1 MKPVKPKIVSK
12 DNSSP
17 SAKEQIKLTKYGKVE
32 LTPLAKKLM
41 VFAKEDKSVLLYG
54 DYASDLYVFMNKFH
68 KEMND
73 KNPLF
78 KYVGKENMPED
89 FNPDEYLATE
99 MRKAIENR
107 KHKKIYELFRDFK
120 RTENTYLHIDCQNDD
135 GETVLKKLTGVEN
148 FTKNEVLERISSMM
162 KHNENWET
170 FYADIVDYKGHLR
183 EKRSSTNYFCEPY
196 SLSTS
201 YCRRRLLAREGTLF
215 VENLICEQDNPKDKA
230 SYERLAAQIKKD
242 KYEGEDEGVWSISLS
257 GWLVVCAYDFTTFPQ
272 RFLDQFV
279 MVPLDDSEAK
289 QQNKEINKEGV
300 VVGPD
305 AKVEEAKDITKG
317 KLIDKIPSGTKWTEI
332 EMSLV
337 DKEYKT
343 LDISIRGGKSFTV
356 NPREIG
362 LESNHTHKPLK
373 AWWVLMAFAQ
383 SENGEIPS
391 TGEALRD
398 FAVSNYEM
406 VPKEGKALFDHI
418 DKLRKALSINF
429 GISDDPVPHSA
440 DKEAYETLFRIKDT
454 SYTEEH
460 KKSSQNIEGAKCNE
474 CGEVIKK
481 LDHNNLDE
489 EGNYICDKCK
499 GASYD
504 RLSKGGT
511 YGEYPGEDE

>member
-17 SAKEQIKLTKYGKVE
+17 SAKEQIKLTKYGNVE

-54 DYASDLYVFMNKFH
+54 DYAGDLSVFISQFH
-68 KEMND
+68 KVLHDTE
-73 KNPLF
+73 PF
-78 KYVGKENMPED
+78 FEYVGKKKMPIS
-89 FNPDEYLATE
+89 FSPSEYLTRE
-99 MRKAIENR
+99 MVKAISDRDHER
-107 KHKKIYELFRDFK
+107 IYELLRDFEC
-120 RTENTYLHIDCQNDD
+120 TNNTHLEFDCNPYDGKTVFKVLTRDNHFTQEEFIDNMSFVTKKFRKHEIYLYWESICTDIMANKD
-135 GETVLKKLTGVEN
+135 N
-148 FTKNEVLERISSMM
+148 FCEAFSNATSYRSQPLLER
-162 KHNENWET
+162 K
-170 FYADIVDYKGHLR
+170 
-183 EKRSSTNYFCEPY
+183 
-196 SLSTS
+196 
-201 YCRRRLLAREGTLF
+201 GTLF
-215 VENLICEQDNPKDKA
+215 VNNLTCNGTEDKRWFKA
-230 SYERLAAQIKKD
+230 LGKEIKKC
-242 KYEGEDEGVWSISLS
+242 KYSEGEWHVFYTKRD
-257 GWLVVCAYDFTTFPQ
+257 GWLVVAIDDLDDFPQ
-272 RFLDQFV
+272 IFVDQFEQ
-279 MVPLDDSEAK
+279 VPLDDSEAK

-305 AKVEEAKDITKG
+305 AKVEEAKDKTKG

-398 FAVSNYEM
+398 FAVSNYKM

>member
-1 MKPVKPKIVSK
+1 V
-12 DNSSP
+12 NN
-17 SAKEQIKLTKYGKVE
+17 LTCNG
-32 LTPLAKKLM
+32 T
-41 VFAKEDKSVLLYG
+41 EDKRWFKALGKEIKKCKYSEG
-54 DYASDLYVFMNKFH
+54 EWYVFYTK
-68 KEMND
+68 
-73 KNPLF
+73 
-78 KYVGKENMPED
+78 
-89 FNPDEYLATE
+89 
-99 MRKAIENR
+99 
-107 KHKKIYELFRDFK
+107 RD
-120 RTENTYLHIDCQNDD
+120 
-135 GETVLKKLTGVEN
+135 
-148 FTKNEVLERISSMM
+148 
-162 KHNENWET
+162 
-170 FYADIVDYKGHLR
+170 
-183 EKRSSTNYFCEPY
+183 
-196 SLSTS
+196 
-201 YCRRRLLAREGTLF
+201 
-215 VENLICEQDNPKDKA
+215 
-230 SYERLAAQIKKD
+230 
-242 KYEGEDEGVWSISLS
+242 
-257 GWLVVCAYDFTTFPQ
+257 GWLVVAIDDLDDFPPIFV
-272 RFLDQFV
+272 DQFEL
-279 MVPLDDSEAK
+279 VPLDDSEAK

-460 KKSSQNIEGAKCNE
+460 KKSSQNIEDAKCNE

-481 LDHNNLDE
+481 PDHNNLDE

-504 RLSKGGT
+504 RLSKKGI

>member
-1 MKPVKPKIVSK
+1 MSKKPTNKGLSTLE
-12 DNSSP
+12 
-17 SAKEQIKLTKYGKVE
+17 KELLEYAGKGQ
-32 LTPLAKKLM
+32 P
-41 VFAKEDKSVLLYG
+41 VLLYG
-54 DYASDLYVFMNKFH
+54 KDTSCERVNLIKRIHLLNGGIDASWEYPGYNGNSKSSVVIHDAMTKALKEQGTKEAKAFLLECKNTSKTWRRVDCNFETGKEVFHVLNNKF
-68 KEMND
+68 E
-73 KNPLF
+73 LF
-78 KYVGKENMPED
+78 SDGFNGRGLLETEESIKIRKLYKQHMDSLAKGYSFLFCRGLLFVDNLKCTRDDPED
-89 FNPDEYLATE
+89 HKWYLKLA
-99 MRKAIENR
+99 RSIE
-107 KHKKIYELFRDFK
+107 
-120 RTENTYLHIDCQNDD
+120 
-135 GETVLKKLTGVEN
+135 
-148 FTKNEVLERISSMM
+148 
-162 KHNENWET
+162 
-170 FYADIVDYKGHLR
+170 LR
-183 EKRSSTNYFCEPY
+183 EKDR
-196 SLSTS
+196 
-201 YCRRRLLAREGTLF
+201 
-215 VENLICEQDNPKDKA
+215 D
-230 SYERLAAQIKKD
+230 
-242 KYEGEDEGVWSISLS
+242 S
-257 GWLVVCAYDFTTFPQ
+257 GDWLVVYAYDTKTFPPY
-272 RFLDQFV
+272 FLDQFEA
-279 MVPLDDSEAK
+279 VPLDDE
-289 QQNKEINKEGV
+289 
-300 VVGPD
+300 
-305 AKVEEAKDITKG
+305 VEEPKDIIKG

-460 KKSSQNIEGAKCNE
+460 KKSSQNNEGANCNE

-504 RLSKGGT
+504 RLSKEGT